1 MAILLFPFLS
11 QVVEAV
17 NSTTNNCHYETVIL
31 TPTMDSRLYMLT
43 FLPFLVLIVL
53 IRNLRVLTVFSLLAN
68 ITMLTSLIII
78 VQYIVQVSIPHSD
91 SSNEQ
96 SILSMID

>member
-1 MAILLFPFLS
+1 MA
-11 QVVEAV
+11 
-17 NSTTNNCHYETVIL
+17 NGTTNNCHNNETVIL

-43 FLPFLVLIVL
+43 FLPFMVLLVF
-53 IRNLRVLTVFSLLAN
+53 IRNLRALSIFSLLAN

-96 SILSMID
+96 SILSVID